1 MAKKSK
7 LLEKPARMPEVREP
21 YIERKVRPYLE
32 EVQGLSSEPARST
45 RFSIL
50 LHDLFEMDLPFI
62 EEYLS
67 GVEKYVRTK
76 RKDRI
81 LRGKIDNLFGNL
93 VIEFESDLD
102 KRLFDAEDQLRKYIA
117 YLWSEEEDRV
127 PYICLATDG
136 VKFEV
141 YSPRAPLKTPLDPS
155 DVVLREV
162 ESLDWRTLS
171 PLDIFF
177 WLDRYFRRKEKL
189 VPRTEN
195 IVKDFGLKSHAFH
208 VTGSS
213 LLSAWEEVEGESE
226 FQVVYGSWER
236 YLRITYGGPVA
247 DEELFVRH
255 TYLATLAKLISWIRL
270 AEPTSP
276 PDDDTLVKVLEGQF
290 FKEKGIEN
298 FLEEDF
304 FSWIAREKVRE
315 TGIET
320 SRRLYNL
327 LANYNLREI
336 SEDVLKSLYQ
346 ELVDPVTRHDLGEY
360 YTPDWLAHMMVRTL
374 LDRNPEGSVL
384 DPACGSGT
392 FLYLTVRE
400 KRDRLGDSSKTLR
413 HILDSVAG
421 VDIHPL
427 AVIVAKTNYILA
439 LGDLLTKHRG
449 GIRRIS
455 IPIFLANTIRPPEL
469 ERKPAF
475 IVQLQK
481 EEHAAPFIQANSY
494 KVVIDD
500 QTVYL
505 PEKLVRNPTFYDEA
519 IEVARDFAVETAQS
533 QEISKDQFTKYLQAR
548 LPKLAEDD
556 TLESALFHIA
566 LTLRSLI
573 QAKRDTIW
581 AFVLKN
587 VYKPLFLKGKY
598 DFVIGNPPWLSYR
611 YVERGEYQEFL
622 KKQITEAYGL
632 LSGKAE
638 LITQMELGTLFFL
651 RAADLYL
658 KPGGRIAFVLPRSVF
673 TADQH
678 DAFRRGEFKTKVRLE
693 EVWDLEEVEPLFNV
707 PACVVIAEKGESET
721 SYPLKC
727 RMFQIGTHGRAS
739 LPRRNANIDE
749 ASDALEVVEGQIFLN
764 RRGERTFW
772 ATTEGAVLLEASP
785 YQSRF
790 STGASIFPRP
800 FWFVEVKVSPLGFDP
815 SLPPLETAERAKREA
830 KTAYK
835 RLVMRGNVEADFL
848 YATLLSTDLL
858 PFGHLPF
865 RLVVLPVEPVD
876 TGYSLL
882 TAEEARKRGYL
893 HLARWLEVAQAE
905 WERRRGEKAERMDL
919 LKRLDYHR
927 DLTTQNPQAKYR
939 VLYPTSATHMC
950 ACVVENK
957 PVELEIGGPRLE
969 ARGIVADYKTFY
981 FETDDDFEAYYLA
994 ATLNAPIIDQQ
1005 LKPMQSRGQ
1014 WGPRD
1019 ICKKVLELPIPQ
1031 FDPEDK
1037 VHMKL
1042 AELGKNCTAKV
1053 AEWLKAGGPGKIR
1066 SIGKLRGMVREMLA
1080 GELEEIDGL
1089 VREMMEGDAL

>member
-21 YIERKVRPYLE
+21 YIEGKVRPYLE

-136 VKFEV
+136 VKFKV

-177 WLDRYFRRKEKL
+177 WLDRYFRRKERL

-276 PDDDTLVKVLEGQF
+276 PDDGTFVKVLEGQF
-290 FKEKGIEN
+290 FKEQGIEN

-360 YTPDWLAHMMVRTL
+360 YTPDWLAHMIVRTL

-439 LGDLLTKHRG
+439 LGDLLTRHRG
-449 GIRRIS
+449 NIRK
-455 IPIFLANTIRPPEL
+455 IPIPIYLADAVRLPEL
-469 ERKPAF
+469 EVRLSLERLP
-475 IVQLQK
+475 
-481 EEHAAPFIQANSY
+481 SY
-494 KVVIDD
+494 KVEIDGMP
-500 QTVYL
+500 TYL
-505 PEKLVRNPTFYDEA
+505 PEKLVEDPVLYDRA
-519 IEVARDFAVETAQS
+519 VEVAKDFAVETS
-533 QEISKDQFTKYLQAR
+533 GSDKVSEDQFANYLRSR
-548 LPKLAEDD
+548 LPELAEDV
-556 TLESALFHIA
+556 ALVSSIFQIA
-566 LTLRSLI
+566 LVLRNLI
-573 QAKRDTIW
+573 LARRDTIW

-587 VYKPLFLKGKY
+587 IYKPLFLKGKY

-611 YVERGEYQEFL
+611 YVERGEYQKFL
-622 KKQITEAYGL
+622 KEQITETYGL

-651 RAADLYL
+651 RSADLYL

-678 DAFRRGEFKTKVRLE
+678 DAFRRGEFKAKVRLE

-749 ASDALEVVEGQIFLN
+749 ASGVLEVVEGQIFLN

-785 YQSRF
+785 YQRRF

-800 FWFVEVKVSPLGFDP
+800 FWFVEVKASSLGFDP

-835 RLVMRGNVEADFL
+835 GLVMRGNVEANFL
-848 YATLLSTDLL
+848 YATLLSTDLF

-865 RLVVLPVEPVD
+865 RLVVLPIEPVD

-957 PVELEIGGPRLE
+957 PVELEIGGQRLE
-969 ARGIVADYKTFY
+969 ARGIVVDYVTY
-981 FETDDDFEAYYLA
+981 HYETNSEDEAYYLA
-994 ATLNAPIIDQQ
+994 AVLNSPIIDRE
-1005 LKPMQSRGQ
+1005 LKPMQARGQ
-1014 WGPRD
+1014 WGPRH
-1019 ICKKVLELPIPQ
+1019 ICKKVLEVPIPQ
-1031 FDPEDK
+1031 FDSEDTI
-1037 VHMKL
+1037 HLKL
-1042 AELGKNCTAKV
+1042 AELGKDCTAKV
-1053 AEWLKAGGPGKIR
+1053 AGWLKAGGLGKIR
-1066 SIGKLRGMVREMLA
+1066 SIGKLRGIVREMLA
-1080 GELEEIDGL
+1080 KELEEIDGL
-1089 VREMMEGDAL
+1089 VREMIFLP